1 MFTHI
6 KDGVRGLVMLDDCA
20 IIYSRLSWVVLDT
33 EGEELMRSS
42 DMELMTIVRIEAR
55 NTKYVNIVR
64 NR

>member
-1 MFTHI
+1 
-6 KDGVRGLVMLDDCA
+6 MLDDCA